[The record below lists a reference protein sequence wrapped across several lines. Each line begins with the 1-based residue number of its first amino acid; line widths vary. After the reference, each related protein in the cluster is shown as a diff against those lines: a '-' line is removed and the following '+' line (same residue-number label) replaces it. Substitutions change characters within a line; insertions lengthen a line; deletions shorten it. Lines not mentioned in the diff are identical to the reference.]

1 MSRERRPRLLHGS
14 LPRLVL
20 LLGLAAT
27 AAAALGALR
36 LLDPVSGGLARPAG
50 ARSFRV
56 AVPYSPIHAAKP
68 ARPAP
73 DTAGRRAPAT
83 PSSDESG
90 RGGSDALARADR
102 AAVAFVRAWARPDLP
117 QAAWLDGLEPLV
129 TEGLADR
136 LATDEPWAVPAH
148 RVTANPRG
156 HLRAGGA
163 VVVVPT
169 DAGPL
174 AVTVVRR
181 DNALLVNKIEA
192 GV

>member
-20 LLGLAAT
+20 LLGLAA
-27 AAAALGALR
+27 AALGALR
-36 LLDPVSGGLARPAG
+36 LLHPVSGGLARPVG
-50 ARSFRV
+50 ARSLPV
-56 AVPYSPIHAAKP
+56 AVPSSPIHSAKP

-90 RGGSDALARADR
+90 RAGSDALARADR

-117 QAAWLDGLEPLV
+117 QAAWLAGLEPLV
-129 TEGLADR
+129 TKGLAER

-148 RVTANPRG
+148 RVMGPPQSQVVGR
-156 HLRAGGA
+156 RA
-163 VVVVPT
+163 VVSVPT
-169 DAGPL
+169 DAGETL
-174 AVTVVRR
+174 VSLVEQGRQWAVEDV
-181 DNALLVNKIEA
+181 EA
-192 GV
+192 GP